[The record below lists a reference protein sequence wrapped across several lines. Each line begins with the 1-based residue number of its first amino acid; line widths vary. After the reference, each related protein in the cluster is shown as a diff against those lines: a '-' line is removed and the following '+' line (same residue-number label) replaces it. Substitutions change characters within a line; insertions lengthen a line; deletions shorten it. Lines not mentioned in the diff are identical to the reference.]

1 LIRWWILIGY
11 CSLLA
16 VGCYAIIVQHVPRL
30 PLSYVAA
37 TDLPAGRL
45 LQPGDLLPV
54 PAAGRYLAAEVKQ
67 GDPVLLDQAP
77 ALPPL
82 RSAKD
87 TVTVALPVTA
97 ASVAAGDSNGGANV
111 FLCPPAPAKAPI
123 SGPDT
128 VQGAIC
134 SAGGKTCVALID
146 LPVSDAAALATS
158 QAAAPV
164 TVSRAKCQ

>member
-11 CSLLA
+11 CSMLA
-16 VGCYAIIVQHVPRL
+16 AGCYAIVVQHTPIL

-67 GDPVLLDQAP
+67 GDPVRLDLAP
-77 ALPPL
+77 ALPTL

-87 TVTVALPVTA
+87 KITIALPVTA
-97 ASVAAGDSNGGANV
+97 ASVAAGDSNGGASV
-111 FLCPPAPAKAPI
+111 FLCPAPPAKDPI

-128 VQGAIC
+128 VLGAIC
-134 SAGGKTCVALID
+134 PADSKTCIALID
-146 LPVSDAAALATS
+146 LPVSHAAALAV
-158 QAAAPV
+158 APV
-164 TVSRAKCQ
+164 SVSHAKCQ